1 LEELDSL
8 KVETKECILQYKE
21 VASQTIEKIDQVEA
35 ERMEKVPRLYSN
47 NKSHYM
53 PRQLESNGISMKNI
67 F

>member
-53 PRQLESNGISMKNI
+53 P
-67 F
+67 